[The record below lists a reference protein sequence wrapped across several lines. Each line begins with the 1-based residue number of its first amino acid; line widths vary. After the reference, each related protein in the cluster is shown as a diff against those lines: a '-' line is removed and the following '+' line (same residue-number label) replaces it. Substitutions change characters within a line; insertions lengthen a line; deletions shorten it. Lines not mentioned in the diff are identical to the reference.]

1 MARQRKTH
9 KEAESY
15 LEFIAALENGD
26 LSEVSGAGRSK
37 EDRSL
42 LAHELL
48 SAAEDATHPLEML
61 PSLLRAVRL
70 DPACLDARML
80 LATIAGG
87 PSDELIEEF
96 QQILVTGET
105 DLGQTFFQEN
115 CGSFWM
121 LIETRPYMRAR
132 ARLAELLQDA
142 GRIDEAISHFE
153 AMLQLNP
160 NDNQGVRYTLMCCYL
175 QTGKLEAARKLF
187 SRYNEETALWLWS
200 RVLERYLAAELTEAI
215 GLLSRARKENRY
227 FEEFLMKRRA
237 LPKNPPPYYSPGS
250 VSEAVVCIATIGVA
264 WTQYPEVVMWL
275 NKHSVAGKK
284 TVRSKAPKTANASS
298 NYLQ

>member
-1 MARQRKTH
+1 MPRQRPSR
-9 KEAESY
+9 EENESY
-15 LEFIAALENGD
+15 LDFIAALEKGD

-42 LAHELL
+42 LAHESL
-48 SAAEDATHPLEML
+48 SAAEDATHPLEMI
-61 PSLLRAVRL
+61 PHLLRAVRL

-87 PSDELIEEF
+87 PRDELIEEF

-105 DLGQTFFQEN
+105 DLGKGFFQEN
-115 CGSFWM
+115 RGDFWL

-175 QTGKLEAARKLF
+175 QTGKLEDARKLF

-200 RVLERYLAAELTEAI
+200 RVLERYLATELPEAI
-215 GLLSRARKENRY
+215 GLLARARRGNRY
-227 FEEFLMKRRA
+227 FEEFLTKRRA
-237 LPKNPPPYYSPGS
+237 LPKDPPPYYSPGS
-250 VSEAVVCIATIGVA
+250 VSEAVVCIATIGRA
-264 WTQYPEVVMWL
+264 WMQYPEVLMWL
-275 NKHSVAGKK
+275 NKHPGAGKK
-284 TVRSKAPKTANASS
+284 NVRSKTRKAVKAASD
-298 NYLQ
+298 YLQ

>member
-1 MARQRKTH
+1 MPKQRPSR
-9 KEAESY
+9 EEFESS
-15 LEFIAALENGD
+15 LEFIAALQNGD

-48 SAAEDATHPLEML
+48 SAAEDAAHPLEMI
-61 PSLLRAVRL
+61 PHLLRAVRL

-87 PSDELIEEF
+87 PRDELIEEF

-105 DLGQTFFQEN
+105 DLGKKFFQEN
-115 CGSFWM
+115 SGDFWL

-142 GRIDEAISHFE
+142 GRIDEAIFHFE

-175 QTGKLEAARKLF
+175 QTGRLEASRKLF

-200 RVLERYLAAELTEAI
+200 RVLERYLATELPEAI
-215 GLLSRARKENRY
+215 GLLAKARKENRY
-227 FEEFLMKRRA
+227 FEEFLTKRRA
-237 LPKNPPPYYSPGS
+237 LPKDPPTYYSPGS
-250 VSEAVVCIATIGVA
+250 VSEGVVCIATIGKA
-264 WTQYPEVVMWL
+264 WKQYPEVLMWL
-275 NKHSVAGKK
+275 KKHPVVDRKSVGRKP
-284 TVRSKAPKTANASS
+284 PKTTKAASDH
-298 NYLQ
+298 LQ

>member
-1 MARQRKTH
+1 MARQRQPH

-15 LEFIAALENGD
+15 LEFIAALEKGD

-48 SAAEDATHPLEML
+48 SAAEDATHPLEMI
-61 PSLLRAVRL
+61 PHLLRAVRL
-70 DPACLDARML
+70 DPSCLDARML

-87 PSDELIEEF
+87 PRDELIEEF

-105 DLGQTFFQEN
+105 DLGNKFFQEN
-115 CGSFWM
+115 SGDFW
-121 LIETRPYMRAR
+121 LLLETRPYMRVR

-160 NDNQGVRYTLMCCYL
+160 NDNQGVRYTLICCYL
-175 QTGKLEAARKLF
+175 QAGKLEAARKLF

-200 RVLERYLAAELTEAI
+200 RVLERYLATELFEAT
-215 GLLSRARKENRY
+215 GLLARARKENRY
-227 FEEFLMKRRA
+227 FEEFLTKRRA
-237 LPKNPPPYYSPGS
+237 LPKDPPPYYSPGS
-250 VSEAVVCIATIGVA
+250 VSEAVVCIDTIGKA
-264 WTQYPEVVMWL
+264 WTQYPEVLMWL
-275 NKHSVAGKK
+275 NKHPVAGKK
-284 TVRSKAPKTANASS
+284 NVRSKPPKTAKAAPD
-298 NYLQ
+298 YLQ

>member
-1 MARQRKTH
+1 MPRQRPSR
-9 KEAESY
+9 EEIESS
-15 LEFIAALENGD
+15 LEFIAALEKGD

-48 SAAEDATHPLEML
+48 SAPEDATHPLEMI
-61 PSLLRAVRL
+61 PHLLRAVRL

-87 PSDELIEEF
+87 PRDELIEEF

-105 DLGQTFFQEN
+105 DLGKRFFQEN
-115 CGSFWM
+115 SGDFWL

-175 QTGKLEAARKLF
+175 QAGKLEASRKLF
-187 SRYNEETALWLWS
+187 SRYDEETALWLWS
-200 RVLERYLAAELTEAI
+200 RVLERYLATELPEAI
-215 GLLSRARKENRY
+215 GLLARARRENRY
-227 FEEFLMKRRA
+227 FEEFLTKRRA
-237 LPKNPPPYYSPGS
+237 LPKDPPPYYSPGS
-250 VSEAVVCIATIGVA
+250 ISEAVVCIVTIGKA
-264 WTQYPEVVMWL
+264 WTQYPEVLMWL
-275 NKHSVAGKK
+275 NKHLGAGKK
-284 TVRSKAPKTANASS
+284 SVRSKKTKTLKTASD
-298 NYLQ
+298 YLQ

>member
-1 MARQRKTH
+1 MPRQRPSR
-9 KEAESY
+9 EEIESS
-15 LEFIAALENGD
+15 LEFIAALSNGD

-48 SAAEDATHPLEML
+48 SAAEDATHPLEMI
-61 PSLLRAVRL
+61 PHLLRAVRL

-87 PSDELIEEF
+87 PRDELIEEF
-96 QQILVTGET
+96 EQILVTGET
-105 DLGQTFFQEN
+105 DLGKKFFQEN
-115 CGSFWM
+115 SGDFWL

-132 ARLAELLQDA
+132 ARLAKLLQNA

-175 QTGKLEAARKLF
+175 QTGRLEASRKLF
-187 SRYNEETALWLWS
+187 SRYNEETALWLWA
-200 RVLERYLAAELTEAI
+200 RVLERYLATELPEAI
-215 GLLSRARKENRY
+215 GLLAMARRGNRY
-227 FEEFLMKRRA
+227 FEDFLTKRRA
-237 LPKNPPPYYSPGS
+237 LPKDPPPYYSPGS
-250 VSEAVVCIATIGVA
+250 VSEGVVCIDTIGNA
-264 WTQYPEVVMWL
+264 WMQYPEVLMWL
-275 NKHSVAGKK
+275 NKHPVVAKK
-284 TVRSKAPKTANASS
+284 AVGRKPPKTTKAALDL
-298 NYLQ
+298 LQ

>member
-1 MARQRKTH
+1 MSGQRPSR
-9 KEAESY
+9 EEFESS
-15 LEFIAALENGD
+15 LEFLAAVQNGD
-26 LSEVSGAGRSK
+26 LSEVSGAGRPK

-61 PSLLRAVRL
+61 PNLLRAVRL

-87 PSDELIEEF
+87 PRDELIEEL

-105 DLGQTFFQEN
+105 DLGKEFFQEN
-115 CGSFWM
+115 SGDFWG

-175 QTGKLEAARKLF
+175 QTGKLEASRKLF

-200 RVLERYLAAELTEAI
+200 RVLERYLATELPEAL
-215 GLLSRARKENRY
+215 GLLAKARKENRY
-227 FEEFLMKRRA
+227 FEEFLTKRRA
-237 LPKNPPPYYSPGS
+237 LPKDPPPYYSPGS
-250 VSEAVVCIATIGVA
+250 IPEAVVCIDAIGKA
-264 WTQYPEVVMWL
+264 WTQYPETLMWL
-275 NKHSVAGKK
+275 KKHPVVDKK
-284 TVRSKAPKTANASS
+284 AVGRKPAKTTKAALDH
-298 NYLQ
+298 LQ

>member
-1 MARQRKTH
+1 MPRQKPSR
-9 KEAESY
+9 EEIESS
-15 LEFIAALENGD
+15 LEFLAALQKGD

-48 SAAEDATHPLEML
+48 SAAEDATHPSEML

-80 LATIAGG
+80 LAAIAGG
-87 PSDELIEEF
+87 PRDELIEEF

-105 DLGQTFFQEN
+105 DLGKRFFQEN
-115 CGSFWM
+115 NGGFWL

-175 QTGKLEAARKLF
+175 QRGKLEASRILF
-187 SRYNEETALWLWS
+187 RRYNEETALWLWS
-200 RVLERYLAAELTEAI
+200 RVLERYLATELPEAI
-215 GLLSRARKENRY
+215 DLLAKARKENRY
-227 FEEFLMKRRA
+227 FEEYLTKRRA
-237 LPKNPPPYYSPGS
+237 LPKDPPPYYSPGS
-250 VSEAVVCIATIGVA
+250 ISEAVVCIVTIGKA
-264 WTQYPEVVMWL
+264 WTQYPEALMWL
-275 NKHSVAGKK
+275 NKHPGSGKK
-284 TVRSKAPKTANASS
+284 SVRSKTPKTVKVASD
-298 NYLQ
+298 YLQ